1 MPGEEK
7 CPRTIGRICNV
18 SPGQGERYYL
28 RLTLSHI
35 TGPKCFA
42 DLRTVDGVVYPTF
55 KESCKALGLLEDDA
69 EWEVAMT
76 EVSSYG
82 FAHQVRTTFAIILH
96 YCEPTDPF
104 KLYETFKES
113 MAEDFVYNEVTK
125 GGISRSEIDMDR
137 IYNQLLNEID
147 GQLIQ
152 MGGSLADHKEMPQ
165 PVQMAPEERLSRT
178 FAEKYFPRDE
188 MMSIVDTASA

>member
-1 MPGEEK
+1 MQSS
-7 CPRTIGRICNV
+7 R
-18 SPGQGERYYL
+18 
-28 RLTLSHI
+28 
-35 TGPKCFA
+35 
-42 DLRTVDGVVYPTF
+42 
-55 KESCKALGLLEDDA
+55 LLEDDA
-69 EWEVAMT
+69 EWEVAME

-82 FAHQVRTTFAIILH
+82 NPHQVRATFAIILQ
-96 YCEPTDPF
+96 YCEPTDPLRLF
-104 KLYETFKES
+104 ESFKES
-113 MAEDFVYNEVTK
+113 MAEDLVYNEVTK
-125 GGISRSEIDMDR
+125 GGRSRSEIDMDR